1 MHNYANQPPFPRP
14 RRLQDIA
21 YYIYV
26 NNRAEAKLELRIL
39 WGIGKLKSI

>member
-1 MHNYANQPPFPRP
+1 MHNYANQPPRP

-39 WGIGKLKSI
+39 